1 MSKLSSNPINLN
13 TTLLEST
20 HDAILAI
27 DTSFHLNL
35 SNTQFNSKFVKD
47 LTSKHIED
55 IFDDQEVISAFKDC
69 IKTSESRK
77 VQEHSIFYKNRT
89 HYYEIVVSP
98 ILRNNECIGA
108 MGVFKNITEAKLT
121 EQMRV
126 DFVANVSHEI
136 RTPLTSIKGFAQVLD
151 SNDKF
156 ISPEAKHYLEKIIT
170 NTERLHALFSDLL
183 NLSVIESRHRL
194 LKKEVNLKFMLESVK
209 AMLLQNY
216 ADKNMNISYDLSV
229 EFVRVDP
236 KLFEQA
242 LINLIEN
249 ACKYSGNDANIK
261 ISNFIDN
268 NESVII
274 TISDDGP
281 GISKEHLGRIF
292 ERFYQVDSSR
302 NKKHDSTGTGL
313 GLSIVKHIIAKH
325 KGVIWAESEPN
336 QGTIFFIK
344 LPINPNKIDHHD

>member
-1 MSKLSSNPINLN
+1 MNDLNQNPINLN

-20 HDAILAI
+20 HDAIIAVDVLLK
-27 DTSFHLNL
+27 LNL
-35 SNTQFNSKFVKD
+35 SNTQFNNKFIKD
-47 LTSKHIED
+47 KDVLSIEE
-55 IFDDQEVISAFKDC
+55 IFDDAEVVSAFKDC

-98 ILRNNECIGA
+98 ILRNNSCIGA

-151 SNDKF
+151 SNDSF
-156 ISPEAKHYLEKIIT
+156 IAPEAKHYLEKIIT
-170 NTERLHALFSDLL
+170 NTERLHSLFSDLL

-194 LKKEVNLKFMLESVK
+194 LKKEVNLKLMLESVK

-216 ADKNMNISYDLSV
+216 AEKNINVSYDLSV

-249 ACKYSGNDANIK
+249 ACKYSGKDANIK
-261 ISNFIDN
+261 ISNFLDN
-268 NESVII
+268 DESIII
-274 TISDDGP
+274 TVSDDGP

-336 QGTIFFIK
+336 QGTIFFVKI
-344 LPINPNKIDHHD
+344 PINPNKISRND